1 MLLSDHGSLSS
12 WNIFFFISLDEESE
26 TEEQD
31 GKTLFVKNLNFETTE
46 DTIKE
51 ASCKN
56 RFGRNII
63 NR

>member
-56 RFGRNII
+56 RLGRNII